1 MNALLLAVVT
11 VCLTMQTITKRIYN
25 DKVTVD
31 GKYCFSTIVALVAL
45 LFFVVTAGPLSFC
58 IELLPYA
65 VAFGLSYAVATT
77 FCFAAIACGP
87 LSITSLLISYSLLM
101 PTLYGLIFLK
111 EQADIGIIG
120 GILLLVVSL
129 YLICAKREKAKITG
143 KWLLYTLLA
152 SVGNGTCSIVQK
164 MQQDSF
170 AGAYKNEFMI
180 VALLLVTC
188 VIGTI
193 ALVRERG
200 ALRACYKPGLLYG
213 GGCGVANGIANLLVM
228 VLANR
233 LSASLLYPTISAG
246 NIVLTYVISTLLFRE
261 KLVKRQLVGLFL
273 GVAAVILLN
282 L

>member
-1 MNALLLAVVT
+1 M
-11 VCLTMQTITKRIYN
+11 
-25 DKVTVD
+25 
-31 GKYCFSTIVALVAL
+31 
-45 LFFVVTAGPLSFC
+45 
-58 IELLPYA
+58 
-65 VAFGLSYAVATT
+65 
-77 FCFAAIACGP
+77 IA
-87 LSITSLLISYSLLM
+87 S
-101 PTLYGLIFLK
+101 
-111 EQADIGIIG
+111 
-120 GILLLVVSL
+120 
-129 YLICAKREKAKITG
+129 
-143 KWLLYTLLA
+143 
-152 SVGNGTCSIVQK
+152 
-164 MQQDSF
+164 
-170 AGAYKNEFMI
+170 
-180 VALLLVTC
+180 LLLVTC